1 MLDSLVQ
8 NRIINENYNFVI
20 ITLDSHAAGPAK
32 RILPNLKDEF
42 PNLSIKIHAAADWA
56 ENPKLLEKA
65 KKKTAATFTLGKKAL
80 DKQDIVVGLE
90 YGLIIKK

>member
-8 NRIINENYNFVI
+8 KTIINENYNFVI

-42 PNLSIKIHAAADWA
+42 PNLSIKIPIQFDG
-56 ENPKLLEKA
+56 LV
-65 KKKTAATFTLGKKAL
+65 KKR
-80 DKQDIVVGLE
+80 IINCE
-90 YGLIIKK
+90 YTI